1 MKTPSLILFA
11 ALLCASLSGGSPA
24 NMAQGDQ
31 LEVALQAAM
40 KKESVD
46 GDLKGAI
53 EAYKKIAQSRNR
65 AVTAKALVRMG
76 QCYEKLGD
84 AESRKAYERVLREHP
99 GDPAGASA
107 LYGLGRLQ
115 ADPAGGL
122 RNYRAAQ
129 RAFSRLLADYPE
141 SRWEAEARTWQ
152 AVLGD
157 LLAREAEAAR
167 LKEEAARLKEEAV
180 RLRTQIER
188 LRRTDL
194 DLERRR

>member
-1 MKTPSLILFA
+1 MRHSARRLRWVAPLLLLAATACSTAPPSPGGSTEPRDPGGLRAAGQLIAHADDLARSGQTRA
-11 ALLCASLSGGSPA
+11 ALA
-24 NMAQGDQ
+24 
-31 LEVALQAAM
+31 
-40 KKESVD
+40 
-46 GDLKGAI
+46 
-53 EAYKKIAQSRNR
+53 
-65 AVTAKALVRMG
+65 
-76 QCYEKLGD
+76 
-84 AESRKAYERVLREHP
+84 AYERVLREHP
-99 GDPAGASA
+99 GDAAGASA

-129 RAFSRLLADYPE
+129 RTFSRLLADYPE

-167 LKEEAARLKEEAV
+167 LKEEAV
-180 RLRTQIER
+180 RLRTQIEQ

>member
-1 MKTPSLILFA
+1 MRHPARRLRWVAPLLLLAATACSTAPPSPGGSTEPRDPGGLRAAGQLIAHADDLARRGQTRA
-11 ALLCASLSGGSPA
+11 ALA
-24 NMAQGDQ
+24 
-31 LEVALQAAM
+31 
-40 KKESVD
+40 
-46 GDLKGAI
+46 
-53 EAYKKIAQSRNR
+53 
-65 AVTAKALVRMG
+65 
-76 QCYEKLGD
+76 
-84 AESRKAYERVLREHP
+84 AYERVLHEHP

-129 RAFSRLLADYPE
+129 RTFSRLLADYPE

-167 LKEEAARLKEEAV
+167 LKEEAV
-180 RLRTQIER
+180 RLRTQIEQ

>member
-1 MKTPSLILFA
+1 MRHPARRLRWIAPLLLLAATACSTAPPAPWGSTEPRDPGGLRAAGQLIAHADDLARRGQTRA
-11 ALLCASLSGGSPA
+11 ALA
-24 NMAQGDQ
+24 
-31 LEVALQAAM
+31 
-40 KKESVD
+40 
-46 GDLKGAI
+46 
-53 EAYKKIAQSRNR
+53 
-65 AVTAKALVRMG
+65 
-76 QCYEKLGD
+76 
-84 AESRKAYERVLREHP
+84 AYERVLREHP

-129 RAFSRLLADYPE
+129 RTFSRLRADYPE

-167 LKEEAARLKEEAV
+167 LKEEAV
-180 RLRTQIER
+180 RLRTQIEQ

>member
-1 MKTPSLILFA
+1 MRHPARRLRWVAPLLLLAATACSTAPPSPGGSTEPRDPGGLRAAGQLIAHADDLARRGQTRA
-11 ALLCASLSGGSPA
+11 ALA
-24 NMAQGDQ
+24 
-31 LEVALQAAM
+31 
-40 KKESVD
+40 
-46 GDLKGAI
+46 
-53 EAYKKIAQSRNR
+53 
-65 AVTAKALVRMG
+65 
-76 QCYEKLGD
+76 
-84 AESRKAYERVLREHP
+84 AYERVLREHS

-129 RAFSRLLADYPE
+129 RTFSRLLADYPE

-167 LKEEAARLKEEAV
+167 LKEEAV
-180 RLRTQIER
+180 RLRTQIEQ

>member
-1 MKTPSLILFA
+1 MRHSARRLRWVAPLLLLAATACSTAPSSPWGSTEPRDPGSSRAAVQLIAHADDLARRGQTRA
-11 ALLCASLSGGSPA
+11 ALA
-24 NMAQGDQ
+24 
-31 LEVALQAAM
+31 
-40 KKESVD
+40 
-46 GDLKGAI
+46 
-53 EAYKKIAQSRNR
+53 
-65 AVTAKALVRMG
+65 
-76 QCYEKLGD
+76 
-84 AESRKAYERVLREHP
+84 AYERVLREHP

-129 RAFSRLLADYPE
+129 RTFSRLLADYPE

-167 LKEEAARLKEEAV
+167 LKEEAV
-180 RLRTQIER
+180 RLRTQIEQ

>member
-1 MKTPSLILFA
+1 LRAAGELIAHADDLARRGQTRA
-11 ALLCASLSGGSPA
+11 ALA
-24 NMAQGDQ
+24 
-31 LEVALQAAM
+31 
-40 KKESVD
+40 
-46 GDLKGAI
+46 
-53 EAYKKIAQSRNR
+53 
-65 AVTAKALVRMG
+65 
-76 QCYEKLGD
+76 
-84 AESRKAYERVLREHP
+84 AYERVLREHP
-99 GDPAGASA
+99 GDPAGAAA

-129 RAFSRLLADYPE
+129 RTFSRLLADYPE
-141 SRWEAEARTWQ
+141 SPWEAEARTWQ

-167 LKEEAARLKEEAV
+167 LKEEAV
-180 RLRTQIER
+180 RLRTQIEQ

>member
-1 MKTPSLILFA
+1 MRHPARRLRWIAPLLLLAATACSTAPPSPGGSTEPRDPGGLRAAGQLIAHADDLARSGQTRA
-11 ALLCASLSGGSPA
+11 ALA
-24 NMAQGDQ
+24 
-31 LEVALQAAM
+31 
-40 KKESVD
+40 
-46 GDLKGAI
+46 
-53 EAYKKIAQSRNR
+53 
-65 AVTAKALVRMG
+65 
-76 QCYEKLGD
+76 
-84 AESRKAYERVLREHP
+84 AYERVLREHP

-129 RAFSRLLADYPE
+129 RTFSRLLADYPE

-167 LKEEAARLKEEAV
+167 LKEEAV
-180 RLRTQIER
+180 RLRTQIEQ

>member
-1 MKTPSLILFA
+1 LRAAGQLIAHADDLARRGQARA
-11 ALLCASLSGGSPA
+11 ALA
-24 NMAQGDQ
+24 
-31 LEVALQAAM
+31 
-40 KKESVD
+40 
-46 GDLKGAI
+46 
-53 EAYKKIAQSRNR
+53 
-65 AVTAKALVRMG
+65 
-76 QCYEKLGD
+76 
-84 AESRKAYERVLREHP
+84 AYERVLREHP
-99 GDPAGASA
+99 GDPAGAAA

-129 RAFSRLLADYPE
+129 RTFSRLLADYPE

-167 LKEEAARLKEEAV
+167 LKEEAV
-180 RLRTQIER
+180 RLRTQIEQ

>member
-1 MKTPSLILFA
+1 MRHPARRLRWVAPLLLLAATACSTAPSSPWGSTEPRDPGGLRAAGELIAHADDLARRGQTRA
-11 ALLCASLSGGSPA
+11 ALA
-24 NMAQGDQ
+24 
-31 LEVALQAAM
+31 
-40 KKESVD
+40 
-46 GDLKGAI
+46 
-53 EAYKKIAQSRNR
+53 
-65 AVTAKALVRMG
+65 
-76 QCYEKLGD
+76 
-84 AESRKAYERVLREHP
+84 AYERVLREHP
-99 GDPAGASA
+99 GDPAGAAA

-129 RAFSRLLADYPE
+129 RTFSRLLADYPE
-141 SRWEAEARTWQ
+141 SPWEAEARTWQ

-167 LKEEAARLKEEAV
+167 LKEETV
-180 RLRTQIER
+180 RLRTQIEQ

>member
-1 MKTPSLILFA
+1 MRHPARRLRWVAPLLLLAGTACSTAPPSPGGSTEPRDPGGLRAAGQLIAHADDLARRGQTRA
-11 ALLCASLSGGSPA
+11 ALA
-24 NMAQGDQ
+24 
-31 LEVALQAAM
+31 
-40 KKESVD
+40 
-46 GDLKGAI
+46 
-53 EAYKKIAQSRNR
+53 
-65 AVTAKALVRMG
+65 
-76 QCYEKLGD
+76 
-84 AESRKAYERVLREHP
+84 AYERVLREHP
-99 GDPAGASA
+99 GDPLGASA

-129 RAFSRLLADYPE
+129 RTFSRLLADYPE

-167 LKEEAARLKEEAV
+167 LKEEAV
-180 RLRTQIER
+180 RLRTQIEQ

>member
-1 MKTPSLILFA
+1 MRHPARRLRWVAPLLLLAATACSTAPSSPWGSTEPRDPGGLRAAGQLIADADDLARRGQARA
-11 ALLCASLSGGSPA
+11 ALA
-24 NMAQGDQ
+24 
-31 LEVALQAAM
+31 
-40 KKESVD
+40 
-46 GDLKGAI
+46 
-53 EAYKKIAQSRNR
+53 
-65 AVTAKALVRMG
+65 
-76 QCYEKLGD
+76 
-84 AESRKAYERVLREHP
+84 AYERVLREHP
-99 GDPAGASA
+99 GDPAGAAA

-129 RAFSRLLADYPE
+129 RTFSRLLADYPE

-167 LKEEAARLKEEAV
+167 LKEEAV
-180 RLRTQIER
+180 RLRTQIEQ

>member
-1 MKTPSLILFA
+1 MRHPARRLRWVAPLLLLAATACSTAPSSPWGSTEPRDPGGLRAAGELIAHADDLARRGQTRA
-11 ALLCASLSGGSPA
+11 ALA
-24 NMAQGDQ
+24 
-31 LEVALQAAM
+31 
-40 KKESVD
+40 
-46 GDLKGAI
+46 
-53 EAYKKIAQSRNR
+53 
-65 AVTAKALVRMG
+65 
-76 QCYEKLGD
+76 
-84 AESRKAYERVLREHP
+84 AYERVLREHP
-99 GDPAGASA
+99 GDPAGAAA

-129 RAFSRLLADYPE
+129 RTFSRLLADYPE

-167 LKEEAARLKEEAV
+167 LKEEAV
-180 RLRTQIER
+180 RLRTQIEQ